1 MFDEDE
7 KRGSLGDI
15 IGGSDRQILSTGNPE
30 IDKKLADG
38 LPLESLTLIE
48 GENDTG
54 KSVMTQQIIWGAMK
68 ASLNVDL
75 YTSENTSKSF
85 LNQMNSMSLD
95 ISDYYA
101 WGYLRIYPMHT
112 IGFEWG
118 EEEMQGILKKI
129 IHKIQSSDADVI
141 VIDSLTLLT
150 ESTSQT
156 DLLAFLTNCKNLVDH
171 GKTILITLHTYA
183 FEEDTLVRI
192 RSICDAHLFMKKALV
207 GDKYVMVMEVIKV
220 RGARKTTG
228 NVVSF
233 EVHPGYGMKIIPMSV
248 ARV

>member
-1 MFDEDE
+1 MPDD
-7 KRGSLGDI
+7 KAGLGDL
-15 IGGSDRQILSTGNPE
+15 IGGDDRKILSTGNVE
-30 IDKKLADG
+30 IDKRLADG

-68 ASLNVDL
+68 DGMSVDL
-75 YTSENTSKSF
+75 YTSESTTKSF
-85 LNQMNSMSLD
+85 LSQMESMSLD
-95 ISDYYA
+95 ISDYFA
-101 WGYLRIYPMHT
+101 WGYLRLFAMHNV
-112 IGFEWG
+112 GFEWN
-118 EEEMQGILKKI
+118 EKDMQGILQRI
-129 IHKIQSSDADVI
+129 IDHIRNSPADVI

-150 ESTSQT
+150 EYTKQS
-156 DLLAFLTNCKNLVDH
+156 DLLTFLTSCKNIVDH

-192 RSICDAHLFMKKALV
+192 RSICDAHLNMKKALV
-207 GDKYVMVMEVIKV
+207 GDKYVMVMEVVKI

-228 NVVSF
+228 NIVSF
-233 EVHPGYGMKIIPMSV
+233 EVHPGYGMKIIPISV

>member
-1 MFDEDE
+1 MPDN
-7 KRGSLGDI
+7 KAGLGDL
-15 IGGSDRQILSTGNPE
+15 IGGDDRKILSTGNVE
-30 IDKKLADG
+30 IDKRLADG

-68 ASLNVDL
+68 SSMSVDL
-75 YTSENTSKSF
+75 YTSENTTKSF
-85 LNQMNSMSLD
+85 ISQMESMSLD
-95 ISDYYA
+95 VSDYFA
-101 WGYLRIYPMHT
+101 WGYLRLFAMHNV
-112 IGFEWG
+112 GFEWN
-118 EEEMQGILKKI
+118 EEDMQGILQRI
-129 IHKIQSSDADVI
+129 INHIRNSPADVI

-150 ESTSQT
+150 EYTKQS
-156 DLLAFLTNCKNLVDH
+156 DLLTFLTNCKNIVDQ

-192 RSICDAHLFMKKALV
+192 RSICDAHLNMKKALV
-207 GDKYVMVMEVIKV
+207 GDKYVMVMEVVKV

-233 EVHPGYGMKIIPMSV
+233 EVHPGYGMKIIPISV

>member
-1 MFDEDE
+1 MSNNS
-7 KRGSLGDI
+7 GLGDLL
-15 IGGSDRQILSTGNPE
+15 GGDDRKILSTGYPD

-54 KSVMTQQIIWGAMK
+54 KSVITQQIIWGGLK
-68 ASLNVDL
+68 AGMDVDI

-85 LNQMNSMSLD
+85 LSQMKSMSLD
-95 ISDYYA
+95 ISDYFA
-101 WGYLRIYPMHT
+101 WGHLRIYPMHT

-118 EEEMQGILKKI
+118 EEEMNGILRRI
-129 IHKIQSSDADVI
+129 IAHMRESKASVI
-141 VIDSLTLLT
+141 IIDSLTLLT
-150 ESTSQT
+150 ESTNSS
-156 DLLAFLTNCKNLVDH
+156 DLLAFLTNCKTLVDT

-192 RSICDAHLFMKKALV
+192 RSICDAHLMMKRSLV
-207 GDKYVMVMEVIKV
+207 GQKYVMVMEVVKI
-220 RGARKTTG
+220 RGARRTTG
-228 NVVSF
+228 NIVSF
-233 EVHPGYGMKIIPMSV
+233 EVHPGFGMKIIPISM

>member
-1 MFDEDE
+1 MPDD
-7 KRGSLGDI
+7 KAGLGDI
-15 IGGSDRQILSTGNPE
+15 IGGGDKKILSTGNVE
-30 IDKKLADG
+30 IDKRLAEG

-68 ASLNVDL
+68 NSMCVDL
-75 YTSENTSKSF
+75 YTSESTTKSF
-85 LNQMNSMSLD
+85 ISQMESMSLD
-95 ISDYYA
+95 ISDYFA
-101 WGYLRIYPMHT
+101 WGYVRLFAMHNV
-112 IGFEWG
+112 GFEWN
-118 EEEMQGILKKI
+118 EEDMQGILQRI
-129 IHKIQSSDADVI
+129 INHIRNSPADVI

-150 ESTSQT
+150 EYTKQS
-156 DLLAFLTNCKNLVDH
+156 DLLTFLTSCKNLVDL

-192 RSICDAHLFMKKALV
+192 RSICDAHLNMKKALV
-207 GDKYVMVMEVIKV
+207 GDKYVMVMEVVKI

-228 NVVSF
+228 NIVSF
-233 EVHPGYGMKIIPMSV
+233 EVHPGYGMKIIPISV